1 MIEIFCY
8 KEPEREGPVQK
19 AFFGISSVVSLLRSY
34 VNGKRLAL
42 LNPENSMPE

>member
-8 KEPEREGPVQK
+8 KEPEGKGPVQK

-34 VNGKRLAL
+34 VNGQRLAL